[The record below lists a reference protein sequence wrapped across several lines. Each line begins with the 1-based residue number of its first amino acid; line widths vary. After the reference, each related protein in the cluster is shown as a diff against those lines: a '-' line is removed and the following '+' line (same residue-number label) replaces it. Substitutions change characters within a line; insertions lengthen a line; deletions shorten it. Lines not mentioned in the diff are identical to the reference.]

1 MLKII
6 DIYIIKKFLAT
17 FFLSILMMVLLI
29 IVIDLSDK
37 LGRFI
42 DEKIPIKE
50 VVFNYYLSLVPF
62 YLNLF
67 LPLFVFISI
76 IFFTSKMATKSE
88 IIAILSSGTSF
99 WRLSYPY
106 LLTSL
111 GLAIL
116 SFILGSFIIP
126 PANKNRILFETV
138 YINRGVERD
147 IRNIHRQIEPG
158 KFIYIKYL
166 DKNNVIGHDFTLE
179 EFEDSKLKF
188 KLSADN
194 ILWDSTKQIWVVNNY
209 IQREIRE
216 KEDLF
221 EKGIS
226 KEISF
231 NLQPKDLLENIVD
244 IATLNIFK
252 LDKFIENQRLHGN
265 KNLNSFLIE
274 RHKRYSMPFA
284 TFILALI
291 GLTLSSKKIRG
302 GTGLQLGIGIA
313 LSLIYIL
320 MQKLTDQWATLGSI
334 PVFVAVWLPNFLYIP
349 IIAILYRFAPK

>member
-1 MLKII
+1 
-6 DIYIIKKFLAT
+6 
-17 FFLSILMMVLLI
+17 MMVLLI

-42 DEKIPIKE
+42 DEKIPFKE
-50 VVFNYYLSLVPF
+50 VAFNYYLSLVPF

-76 IFFTSKMATKSE
+76 IFFTSKMASKSE
-88 IIAILSSGTSF
+88 IIAILSCGTSF
-99 WRLSYPY
+99 WRLAYPY
-106 LLTSL
+106 LLTSF

-116 SFILGSFIIP
+116 SFILGSFVIP
-126 PANKNRILFETV
+126 PANKNRIIFETN
-138 YINRGVERD
+138 YINKGVERD

-166 DKNNVIGHDFTLE
+166 DKNNVIGHDFTYE
-179 EFEDSKLKF
+179 EFEDSKLIY

-194 ILWDSTKQIWVVNNY
+194 IIWDSTKQVWVVNNFF
-209 IQREIRE
+209 QREIKERE
-216 KEDLF
+216 DVF

-226 KEISF
+226 KEISI
-231 NLQPKDLLENIVD
+231 NLKPKDVLENIVD
-244 IATLNIFK
+244 IATLNLFK
-252 LDKFIENQRLHGN
+252 LDEFIESQRMHGN

-274 RHKRYSMPFA
+274 RHKRYAMPFA

-313 LSLIYIL
+313 LSLVYIL
-320 MQKLTDQWATLGSI
+320 MQKLTDQWATLGTM
-334 PVFVAVWLPNFLYIP
+334 PVFVAVWIPNFLYVP
-349 IIAILYRFAPK
+349 IVAILYRFAPK